1 MKAFYRLAAFVL
13 FISLAFQSFAFRAYF
28 DYRVF
33 HAPGQ
38 GPYVEFMTSF
48 DGTTFDLASTGT
60 EDSLFQSRVQMTL
73 IVTQASVVKDFRKVI
88 VDGPS
93 VAMGAPADF
102 FSLERFIL
110 PNGTYNLEIEI
121 VDLNSTSQLP
131 EKLMQK
137 IVINNS
143 ETSPFISDIEFV
155 SAYSQTTDQNAF
167 SKSGYDL
174 IPYLSSY
181 FPSDVKNIIF
191 YSEVYNTNLY
201 PGQDEAFIL
210 VTTVVDKFLKEVPDS
225 KRIKR
230 LTGKDAISNLM
241 IADISN
247 LPTGDYKLRLE
258 AFDRSNTSICIEE
271 REFSRNLIQN
281 VPIDQQT
288 VSAETV
294 RLSFASFY
302 TNRDSLAMILQSHL
316 PIAKSQ
322 ERNTIDN
329 VVPTADLETLQ
340 SFFYSFW
347 YRRDQQSPEA
357 AWKKYEQQVKDVQ
370 DYFGTRIKKGW
381 QTDRGRVY
389 LQYGKPST
397 RIVRNNDPDYWPFEI
412 WHYYATNTG
421 LRDRRFLFYNT
432 TLNYDMELLHSDIP
446 NETRNY
452 DWKNLV
458 RSRQMNDPASA
469 GRIGNNQN
477 RDPYS
482 GDELEDLWYNPH

>member
-1 MKAFYRLAAFVL
+1 MKAFYRLASFVL
-13 FISLAFQSFAFRAYF
+13 FISLALQSFAFRAYF

-48 DGTTFDLASTGT
+48 DGTSFELAPNGAA
-60 EDSLFQSRVQMTL
+60 DSLYQSKVQMTL
-73 IVTQASVVKDFRKVI
+73 IVTQANVVKDFRKII

-93 VAMGAPADF
+93 VSKAEPADF

-121 VDLNSTSQLP
+121 VDLNSSTQLP
-131 EKLMQK
+131 ETLVQK

-143 ETSPFISDIEFV
+143 ETTPFISDIEFV
-155 SAYSQTTDQNAF
+155 SAYSKTTDQNAF

-241 IADISN
+241 IVDISN

-271 REFSRNLIQN
+271 REFSRNLIQI

-389 LQYGKPST
+389 LQYGPPNT
-397 RIVRNNDPDYWPFEI
+397 RVMRPNDPDYWPFEI
-412 WHYYATNTG
+412 WHYYETNDG
-421 LRDRRFLFYNT
+421 LHDRRFLFVNT
-432 TLNYDMELLHSDIP
+432 TLGQDYELLHSDVP
-446 NETRNY
+446 AEPKNN
-452 DWKNLV
+452 DWPNLV
-458 RSRQMNDPASA
+458 NSRSMNTPSDVNRSSNAQS
-469 GRIGNNQN
+469 
-477 RDPYS
+477 RDPQS
-482 GDELEDLWYNPH
+482 GDELQELWYTPH